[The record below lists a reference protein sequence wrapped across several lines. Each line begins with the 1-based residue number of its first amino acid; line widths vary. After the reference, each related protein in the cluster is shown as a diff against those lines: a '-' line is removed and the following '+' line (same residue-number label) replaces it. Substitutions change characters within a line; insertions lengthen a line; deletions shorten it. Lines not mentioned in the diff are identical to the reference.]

1 MNDLNLNL
9 EIEEETQQDDSPLL
23 LVTRK
28 VLVQAADRFMA
39 NAVGIYNQDDVFKAV
54 RTVADSASKKL
65 LLDEISW
72 GVAIDRIKARS
83 KPRMKNN
90 DDWIGYGEMA
100 ITLPEKKIVNVF
112 YASSPSLEHRKNNVV
127 ENRDR
132 IVKSSE
138 EEISRINELQSMM
151 VKIRVDTAGPAIKVL
166 ASIAA
171 KKKKW
176 NTPA

>member
-1 MNDLNLNL
+1 MNDLNLNF
-9 EIEEETQQDDSPLL
+9 EIEEETQQDESPLV

-28 VLVQAADRFMA
+28 VLVQAADRFMTK
-39 NAVGIYNQDDVFKAV
+39 AVGVYTQDDVFKAV

-112 YASSPSLEHRKNNVV
+112 YASGPALEHRKNNVV

-166 ASIAA
+166 AAISA
-171 KKKKW
+171 KKKSW
-176 NTPA
+176 GASA